1 MSEPSTQ
8 DESNP
13 VITVEGLT
21 KHYGDVLAVDDV
33 SFAVREGEIF
43 GVVGPN
49 GSGKTTTVESVM
61 GLGPFEGE
69 VRVLGLDPRRERTA
83 LAQRIGMQLQAAELP
98 ARLTVLELLDLF
110 STFYDETVAYEPLL
124 EMWGIDDERHSRFEA
139 LSGGQQQRLFIA
151 LALLND
157 PEVVFVDELTTGLDP
172 EAREAAWRLVER
184 IREEGTTVVLV
195 THYMAEAETLCDR
208 VAILD
213 DGDLVALDT
222 PRDLLADL
230 DAGRGVVFDDHPD
243 LDLDGVRGLEAVER
257 VERADGVVR
266 AFGAADDLV
275 SSVVLELEGQAT
287 PLRNLRTLQPDLADV
302 FMERTGRTEE
312 AHGR

>member
-1 MSEPSTQ
+1 MSEPSAH
-8 DESNP
+8 DESNA

-21 KHYGDVLAVDDV
+21 RRYGDVLAVDDV

-124 EMWGIDDERHSRFEA
+124 ETWGIDDERHSRFEA
-139 LSGGQQQRLFIA
+139 LSGGQKQRLFIA

-157 PEVVFVDELTTGLDP
+157 PEVVFLDELTTGLDP

-230 DAGRGVVFDDHPD
+230 DTGRGVVFDDHPD

-257 VERADGVVR
+257 VERDDGVVR

-312 AHGR
+312 ARGR

>member
-1 MSEPSTQ
+1 MSEPSVH
-8 DESNP
+8 DESNA

-21 KHYGDVLAVDDV
+21 KRYGDVLAVDDV

-110 STFYDETVAYEPLL
+110 STFYDEPVAYEPLL
-124 EMWGIDDERHSRFEA
+124 ETWGIDDERHSRFEA
-139 LSGGQQQRLFIA
+139 LSGGQKQRLFIA

-157 PEVVFVDELTTGLDP
+157 PEVVFLDELTTGLDP
-172 EAREAAWRLVER
+172 EAREAAWALVER
-184 IREEGTTVVLV
+184 IREAGTTVVLV

-222 PRDLLADL
+222 PRNLLAEL
-230 DAGRGVVFDDHPD
+230 DTGRGVVFDDHPD
-243 LDLDGVRGLEAVER
+243 LDLEGVRGLAAVER
-257 VERADGVVR
+257 VERDDGVIR

-302 FMERTGRTEE
+302 FMERTGRVEE
-312 AHGR
+312 ARGR